1 MSLASNRLISLDAMR
16 GFTIAA
22 MILVNFPGNSDYVF
36 APLMHSLW
44 NGLTPTDVIAPFF
57 LFIVGVSIT
66 LAYTKRIERG
76 DPKAEMYQKIVW
88 RSFKIFAVGIFLNL
102 LPDFNFADLRWTGT
116 LPRIAIVFLFCALL
130 FLNTRWK
137 AQAWVGASILIAYWL
152 AMTLIP
158 VPIDAAI
165 AQALVTGE
173 ILRSSGPDVV
183 EGLRQ
188 ISDGFI
194 APNLEPGTNL
204 TAWFDRQY
212 LPGSMWQVNWDPEGI
227 LSTFPSIVSGITG
240 MLAGHIIIG
249 KHTREEK
256 VIWLM
261 VAGFFAAF
269 AGYLWG
275 LVFPVNENIWTSSF
289 VLVTSGMG
297 AMLMGVVYFL
307 VDMKGRTFGT
317 KPGIIFGANA
327 ITVYVLGDVLAI
339 LFYYIKFG
347 GQSLNMHFFDA
358 FTAIGIAPKIVSMLY
373 ALLYV
378 CIIYIPAYV
387 LYRKRIFIKL

>member
-22 MILVNFPGNSDYVF
+22 MILVNFPGNSDHVF
-36 APLMHSLW
+36 GPLRHSLW
-44 NGLTPTDVIAPFF
+44 NGLTPTDIIAPFF
-57 LFIVGVSIT
+57 LFIVGISIT

-76 DPKAEMYQKIVW
+76 DPKMEMYKKIVW

-137 AQAWVGASILIAYWL
+137 AQAWVGAIILIAYWL
-152 AMTLIP
+152 ALALIP
-158 VPIDAAI
+158 VPIDSVI
-165 AQALVTGE
+165 AQALVSGE
-173 ILRSSGPDVV
+173 VLRHSGPDVV
-183 EGLRQ
+183 EGLRK
-188 ISDGFI
+188 ISEGFI

-212 LPGSMWQVNWDPEGI
+212 LPGTMWQINWDPEGI

-240 MLAGHIIIG
+240 MLAGTILLS
-249 KHTREEK
+249 KQTREEK
-256 VIWLM
+256 VIRLM
-261 VAGFFAAF
+261 VAGFFATF

-297 AMLMGVVYFL
+297 AMLMGAVYYL
-307 VDMKGRTFGT
+307 VDMKDRTFGT

-339 LFYYIKFG
+339 LFYHIRLG
-347 GQSLNMHFFDA
+347 GQSLNMHFYDA
-358 FTAIGIAPKIVSMLY
+358 LTAVGFAPKIVSMLY

-378 CIIYIPAYV
+378 SVIFIPAYI